1 MKTDELPPTTLEK
14 TIAEAIAE
22 SKGTATRLGALIVG
36 ACDALERS
44 ADSAER
50 TVGQR
55 KEAGTNYAARAR
67 AQSNHLRDLVV
78 RQQEALDTFNIV
90 LFGRTGAGKSTL
102 VEAFR
107 RGNGESVSPGDSDW
121 TTKITNVTWEN
132 GPGCRFWDT
141 PGTNGW
147 GRTDSRE
154 KLEAE
159 ARSAVE
165 VADLVLLCFDDQG
178 QQQGEF
184 QKIAAW
190 VKEHGKPAI
199 AILNC
204 RNRRWR
210 IPINVPYAAQ
220 RETVSRSV
228 REHAGNIHDELVRV
242 ALFNVP
248 VIALSSQRAL
258 FGRATQP
265 YVGPS
270 VKSYQSLRA
279 EFSPAGLESASNF
292 YALESLLVEVLRRDA
307 RTIRLGMLERS
318 TDSTF
323 DSLGQMM
330 DEYTNSCELGLTELD
345 KLITTTFEVVGYPQ
359 GQDREVFETES
370 GQAALDV
377 LEKLRGGPYQQS
389 GNGRFP
395 KFVNRRLTAKLGKL
409 RTESMGIAEECVL
422 DAFERGKQFDAAKL
436 QTISF
441 SKESMVKAGQDVL
454 EASAEYL
461 RRELN
466 LAVDDARLDLNCIIE
481 ELNDVAGQTGRGLR
495 LAGNAGRVGGI
506 LFNIVASLVFFTPI
520 GWGVA
525 IGFGIGAMILNFF
538 SKKAKKKAAT
548 EALEA
553 RRAALADVHKAV
565 HATYDNYQ
573 TEVEQAAVRKSLNSA
588 AAFLQPTID
597 QAIGLHS
604 TLSAVADVR
613 EHLQIAGAELRT
625 EHAPQDALAAV
636 ARDLPSV
643 HFPGKPNGRYLMW
656 LGEDWIE
663 DPKGLR
669 TPNTAPA
676 QQTSANK
683 SSLKERVV
691 HKFRTKLR
699 AWRDPLRPGAGAEW
713 ADKLRQDELV
723 AANIPDL
730 LEQLVLWAN
739 EQPQVHLVG
748 DYSAGKS
755 SFIKRL
761 LVDDGQSVPDELEV
775 GGDPTTDIVTKY
787 RWKQVLLVDAPGFQS
802 SRSDHTRLTS
812 DALPQAAA
820 IIVILQPNLLVGD
833 TERLERVLRGD
844 RESGIASKLDRT
856 LFVIN
861 RADDLGV
868 DPEHDPE
875 GFQQLIQR
883 KRQELTTAMR
893 EREIQIDPTSVL
905 AMASDPHGMVGD
917 RRDVIATEYD
927 ANRNWDGFNHFAKAF
942 REIQSELLRNG
953 RDRTILEGGLAYL
966 AKIDSA
972 QATQQADV
980 QSHSK
985 QLRQLEQLLRDGL
998 EESRR
1003 LGLAR
1008 NADLRRIIEDH
1019 AFGMLEEVLVCDDE
1033 EKLNGHIKQ
1042 LSEWWTDSAFVAE
1055 VERWQQKYEKEI
1067 NVLFERLERT
1077 LKRRV
1082 ASVSFRATFPEL
1094 RGTNG
1099 VDGLETT
1106 ETWWLRKVLKMVEA
1120 PLRGGSRDVV
1130 YKTGKFFGGKFKPY
1144 GAINLSRKIVKVGG
1158 VIAVIGVVLDIGDAV
1173 VDYKR
1178 EAKRE
1183 AARKELRAIVQ
1194 ATSENLIELYNAPN
1208 EAMGGPATYLD
1219 ERQVLIKSQLDDVAE
1234 GGNELR
1240 SRLGDIDEL
1249 RKRIDKHTQAAWT
1262 SLGQA
1267 DTEIA

>member
-1 MKTDELPPTTLEK
+1 MKTDELPPTTLEA
-14 TIAEAIAE
+14 TITAAIAE

-55 KEAGTNYAARAR
+55 KEAGTSYAARAR
-67 AQSNHLRDLVV
+67 AQSNHLRDLVD

-90 LFGRTGAGKSTL
+90 MFGRTGAGKSTL
-102 VEAFR
+102 VEAFC
-107 RGNGESVSPGDSDW
+107 RGNGESVSLGEGDW
-121 TTKITNVTWEN
+121 TTKITNVTWKD
-132 GPGCRFWDT
+132 GPGCRFCDT
-141 PGTNGW
+141 PGINGW
-147 GRTDSRE
+147 GRTVSRE

-190 VKEHGKPAI
+190 VKEHGKPSI

-204 RNRRWR
+204 KNRHWR
-210 IPINVPYAAQ
+210 MPTKAPYAYQ
-220 RETVSRSV
+220 RENSSRSL
-228 REHAGNIHDELVRV
+228 REHAGNIHDELMRV

-265 YVGPS
+265 YVGLS
-270 VKSYQSLRA
+270 VKSYQKLRA
-279 EFSPAGLESASNF
+279 EFSPAELESASNF
-292 YALESLLVEVLRRDA
+292 PALESLLVEVLRRDA

-318 TDSTF
+318 TDSAF

-330 DEYTNSCELGLTELD
+330 DEYTNSCELGLTEID

-359 GQDREVFETES
+359 GQGREVFETES

-377 LEKLRGGPYQQS
+377 LEKLRDGPYQQS
-389 GNGRFP
+389 ENGRFQ

-409 RTESMGIAEECVL
+409 RTESMGFAEECVF
-422 DAFERGKQFDAAKL
+422 DAFARCKQFDAAKL
-436 QTISF
+436 QTKIF

-495 LAGNAGRVGGI
+495 LVGNAGTVGGF
-506 LFNIVASLVFFTPI
+506 LSGIVATMVFFTPI

-525 IGFGIGAMILNFF
+525 IGSGIGAMILKIFG
-538 SKKAKKKAAT
+538 KKAKKKAAAK
-548 EALEA
+548 ALEA
-553 RRAALADVHKAV
+553 RQAALADVRKAV

-613 EHLQIAGAELRT
+613 DHLQIARAELRT
-625 EHAPQDALAAV
+625 EHAPQNALAAV

-656 LGEDWIE
+656 FGEDWIE

-669 TPNTAPA
+669 PPNTAPA
-676 QQTSANK
+676 QQTSANNIGWI
-683 SSLKERVV
+683 ERLAQPFGAFV
-691 HKFRTKLR
+691 R
-699 AWRDPLRPGAGAEW
+699 AWKDPLQPGAGTEW
-713 ADKLRQDELV
+713 ADQLRQDELL
-723 AANIPDL
+723 AAHIPDL
-730 LEQLVLWAN
+730 LEQLVLWAD

-775 GGDPTTDIVTKY
+775 RGDPTTDIVTKY

-802 SRSDHTRLTS
+802 SRNDHTRLTS

-833 TERLERVLRGD
+833 TKRLERVLRGN
-844 RESGIASKLDRT
+844 RESGIASKLGRT

-875 GFQQLIQR
+875 GFQQLVQR

-893 EREIQIDPTSVL
+893 EREIQIDPTRVL
-905 AMASDPHGMVGD
+905 AMASDPYGMVGD
-917 RRDVIATEYD
+917 RRGVIATEYD

-942 REIQSELLRNG
+942 RKIQPELLRNG

-966 AKIDSA
+966 ARIDSA
-972 QATQQADV
+972 QATQQDDV
-980 QSHSK
+980 QSRSE
-985 QLRQLEQLLRDGL
+985 QLRQLEKLLQDGL
-998 EESRR
+998 EESRQ
-1003 LGLAR
+1003 LAVAR

-1042 LSEWWTDSAFVAE
+1042 LSEWWTDAAFIAE
-1055 VERWQQKYEKEI
+1055 IERWQQEYVKGI
-1067 NVLFERLERT
+1067 DGLFERLERT

-1120 PLRGGSRDVV
+1120 PLKGASRDVV

-1144 GAINLSRKIVKVGG
+1144 GAINLSSKIVKIGG

-1173 VDYKR
+1173 VEHKR
-1178 EAKRE
+1178 EAERE
-1183 AARKELRAIVQ
+1183 AARKKLRDIVQ
-1194 ATSENLIELYNAPN
+1194 ESSKELIEQYSTSDN
-1208 EAMGGPATYLD
+1208 ELGGPATYLT
-1219 ERQVLIKSQLDDVAE
+1219 ERQALVKSQLADVAKD
-1234 GGNELR
+1234 GDKLR
-1240 SRLGDIDEL
+1240 SRLGDIGEL
-1249 RKRIDKHTQAAWT
+1249 RKRIDKHTQAAWA

-1267 DTEIA
+1267 GTEKA